1 MQNKVKNEINC
12 YSFELMIIFILSC
25 WDFASAP
32 ICKKKCCSVL
42 TTRIYKFHRVPIKAR
57 SKELEKKKGRKE
69 GKEQEFSTYT
79 GQNKPGYLWLKLLFF
94 LYCCN
99 TIYAFLHCLFRYFYF
114 LSVSKDSLSL
124 FLYCRHIFLVLKLFA
139 VSGIL
144 HFKTF
149 ILIFT

>member
-69 GKEQEFSTYT
+69 GREGARVFYLHRAEQTRI
-79 GQNKPGYLWLKLLFF
+79 PV
-94 LYCCN
+94 
-99 TIYAFLHCLFRYFYF
+99 A
-114 LSVSKDSLSL
+114 
-124 FLYCRHIFLVLKLFA
+124 
-139 VSGIL
+139 
-144 HFKTF
+144 
-149 ILIFT
+149 